1 MGSPDQD
8 VIRSTQRTHR
18 DTLAGI
24 TQGIRHSN
32 TMNKALLI
40 LSIILAQISLGDFDA
55 RIPYHQSRYQRPSH
69 HLHHPH
75 HPLQHRQK
83 VTSKVSADKP
93 KRRTFVAALLS
104 AEVAFLEGILAEQ
117 QREAA
122 KKQKPRGPN
131 HIHPGKIK
139 YQQRPHS
146 VRKPPT
152 PPPKYVSK
160 LDPFRMVAAPDLSK
174 EAPQT
179 ASYEA
184 PVSEAPEVSPS
195 PSTVKYGEL
204 EHYNLGSYL
213 PPPPPPPPSGYQP
226 AAPAPPPAQPSYQ
239 LPPVTPQ
246 APAYNPPPPPPPP
259 PQYNKP
265 APAAAPAYEAPAPAP
280 APAPSYEAPVPAPS
294 YEAPAPAQYR
304 PTAPTAELSPSPT
317 NSNPHPHTFFHDAQA
332 DAVHDGEWPTV
343 YYNTFQGNQA

>member
-24 TQGIRHSN
+24 TQGIRHCN

-55 RIPYHQSRYQRPSH
+55 RIPYRQSRYQRPSH
-69 HLHHPH
+69 HPHHPH
-75 HPLQHRQK
+75 HPIQHRQK
-83 VTSKVSADKP
+83 VNSKVSADKP

-117 QREAA
+117 QGEAA
-122 KKQKPRGPN
+122 KKQKPRAPN

-139 YQQRPHS
+139 YQRPHA
-146 VRKPPT
+146 VRKPP
-152 PPPKYVSK
+152 PAPPKYVSK
-160 LDPFRMVAAPDLSK
+160 LDPFRMIAAPDLSK

-184 PVSEAPEVSPS
+184 PVSSSEAPEAPEVPS
-195 PSTVKYGEL
+195 ASTSTVKYGEL
-204 EHYNLGSYL
+204 EHYNLGGYL
-213 PPPPPPPPSGYQP
+213 PPPPPPPP
-226 AAPAPPPAQPSYQ
+226 PSYQ

-246 APAYNPPPPPPPP
+246 APAYEPPPP
-259 PQYNKP
+259 
-265 APAAAPAYEAPAPAP
+265 
-280 APAPSYEAPVPAPS
+280 
-294 YEAPAPAQYR
+294 
-304 PTAPTAELSPSPT
+304 
-317 NSNPHPHTFFHDAQA
+317 
-332 DAVHDGEWPTV
+332 
-343 YYNTFQGNQA
+343 

>member
-1 MGSPDQD
+1 
-8 VIRSTQRTHR
+8 
-18 DTLAGI
+18 
-24 TQGIRHSN
+24 
-32 TMNKALLI
+32 MNNSLLI

-55 RIPYHQSRYQRPSH
+55 RIPYRQPRYQRPSH
-69 HLHHPH
+69 HSHH

-83 VTSKVSADKP
+83 VSKVPDKP

-122 KKQKPRGPN
+122 KKQKPRAPN

-139 YQQRPHS
+139 YQRPHA
-146 VRKPPT
+146 VRKPP
-152 PPPKYVSK
+152 PAPPKYVSK
-160 LDPFRMVAAPDLSK
+160 LDPFRMIAAPDLSK

-184 PVSEAPEVSPS
+184 PVSSSEAPEAPEAPSPS
-195 PSTVKYGEL
+195 TSTVKYGEL
-204 EHYNLGSYL
+204 EHYNLGGYL
-213 PPPPPPPPSGYQP
+213 PPPPPPPPPP
-226 AAPAPPPAQPSYQ
+226 AAAYQPAPPPPPQPSYQ

-246 APAYNPPPPPPPP
+246 APAYEPPPPPPPP
-259 PQYNKP
+259 PQYKP
-265 APAAAPAYEAPAPAP
+265 VAAPAYEAPAPAP
-280 APAPSYEAPVPAPS
+280 A
-294 YEAPAPAQYR
+294 QYR
-304 PTAPTAELSPSPT
+304 PTAAPSKELSPSPT

-343 YYNTFQGNQA
+343 YYNTFQGNQATLIL